1 MATMSER
8 VSLTY
13 NGEQAVEV
21 GAGAN
26 PVPSIVEPG
35 ETVEVDEWAA
45 ESLLNNGGPWAPVGV
60 APDGVLTGK
69 ALNDAL
75 KAEGLSTTGT
85 AAEKRARLIEH
96 EAAQELAAQQ
106 ADQYPEAV
114 TVATTDDAEG
124 ASTDE

>member
-13 NGEQAVEV
+13 SGDVALEV

-26 PVPSIVEPG
+26 PNPSIVEPG
-35 ETVEVDEWAA
+35 ETIEVDEWAA
-45 ESLLNNGGPWAPVGV
+45 ESLLNSGGPWAPVGA
-60 APDGVLTGK
+60 APEGVLTGK

-85 AAEKRARLIEH
+85 AAEKRARLVEH

-106 ADQYPEAV
+106 APQDPEVDPSSA
-114 TVATTDDAEG
+114 TDDDQTE
-124 ASTDE
+124 TDA